1 MSSGKRIRAP
11 GPTGVCRSASPLNR
25 NLAVGNAPDVSPGSS
40 TGTDNSWDLGGDW
53 PLAGTDPSAVTG
65 PRAADGSVPAS
76 DFLRPASGVDVGAR
90 L

>member
-1 MSSGKRIRAP
+1 MQIALSGKCLLDLRRHDRLLAGPATTASAATGSSG
-11 GPTGVCRSASPLNR
+11 
-25 NLAVGNAPDVSPGSS
+25 
-40 TGTDNSWDLGGDW
+40 DLGGDW
-53 PLAGTDPSAVTG
+53 PLASTAPSTITG